1 MDLVIR
7 NIYLNIPVNDRMPED
22 SHDFHLA
29 INVEIGERDKE
40 GSELFHFVAASPR
53 GLLNQVADREFKF
66 LRGYI
71 LMEEFEWS
79 VVRRSIQNLIN
90 HANSRNN
97 WGEVVSFFNRY
108 GVYDSE
114 DLDAKHLP

>member
-1 MDLVIR
+1 MDLEIK
-7 NIYLNIPVNDRMPED
+7 NIYLDVPANDQMPED
-22 SHDFHLA
+22 LHDFHLA
-29 INVEIGERDKE
+29 INVEIGERGKE
-40 GSELFHFVAASPR
+40 GSELFHFVAASPG
-53 GLLNQVADREFKF
+53 GLLNQVAEREFKF

-71 LMEEFEWS
+71 LMEKFAWS

-97 WGEVVSFFNRY
+97 WDEVVSFFNRY

-114 DLDAKHLP
+114 DLDGRHLP